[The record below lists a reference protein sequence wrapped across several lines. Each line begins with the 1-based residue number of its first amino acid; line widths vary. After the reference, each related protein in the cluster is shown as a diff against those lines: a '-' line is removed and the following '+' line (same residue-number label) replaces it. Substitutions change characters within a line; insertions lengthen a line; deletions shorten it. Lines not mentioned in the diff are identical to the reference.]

1 MGKISEI
8 MLLKQ
13 PKQSALAVEVQTDM
27 NGMSEAIGKNFVKI
41 DSLFKEQ
48 GEVTT
53 DIPYVEYPN
62 FESLTEHNIKMIIAT
77 SSDKT
82 HIKKAF
88 ERLGILKYFTDIVTC
103 SQIGKGKTSPDIYL
117 ACADKLGT
125 APSETLVFEDA
136 VFAAETAHKA
146 GFKTVGVYDE
156 SSRNDKNRIKAV
168 CDYYADSFEKAADW
182 GHHLL
187 SL

>member
-13 PKQSALAVEVQTDM
+13 PKQPALAVEVQTDM

-62 FESLTEHNIKMIIAT
+62 FESLTEHNIKMIIGLK
-77 SSDKT
+77 SSKELQGEGDIRSITIPERK
-82 HIKKAF
+82 IVSCLQSMSVCVLLYKKPVIDVEF
-88 ERLGILKYFTDIVTC
+88 VNDGQLILLKY
-103 SQIGKGKTSPDIYL
+103 
-117 ACADKLGT
+117 
-125 APSETLVFEDA
+125 
-136 VFAAETAHKA
+136 
-146 GFKTVGVYDE
+146 
-156 SSRNDKNRIKAV
+156 
-168 CDYYADSFEKAADW
+168 
-182 GHHLL
+182 
-187 SL
+187 

>member
-13 PKQSALAVEVQTDM
+13 PEQPALAVEVQTDM

-62 FESLTEHNIKMIIAT
+62 FESLTEHNIKMIIGLKSSKELQGEGDIRSITIPERKIVSCLHRGTYSELAVLYNEMMEWIKTNGYKPSGT
-77 SSDKT
+77 SIEYYYSNPNVP
-82 HIKKAF
+82 
-88 ERLGILKYFTDIVTC
+88 EEEQVT
-103 SQIGKGKTSPDIYL
+103 
-117 ACADKLGT
+117 
-125 APSETLVFEDA
+125 
-136 VFAAETAHKA
+136 
-146 GFKTVGVYDE
+146 
-156 SSRNDKNRIKAV
+156 RI
-168 CDYYADSFEKAADW
+168 EMP
-182 GHHLL
+182 LL
-187 SL
+187 

>member
-13 PKQSALAVEVQTDM
+13 PEQSALAVEVQTDM

-62 FESLTEHNIKMIIAT
+62 FESLTEHNIKMIIGLK
-77 SSDKT
+77 SSKELQGEGDIRSIT
-82 HIKKAF
+82 IPEKK
-88 ERLGILKYFTDIVTC
+88 
-103 SQIGKGKTSPDIYL
+103 
-117 ACADKLGT
+117 
-125 APSETLVFEDA
+125 
-136 VFAAETAHKA
+136 
-146 GFKTVGVYDE
+146 
-156 SSRNDKNRIKAV
+156 N
-168 CDYYADSFEKAADW
+168 SF
-182 GHHLL
+182 LPT
-187 SL
+187 